1 MLELLIE
8 YYDSLKDIGLYLL
21 VILIIYLF
29 LIKSKFKKYILDNRA
44 IYEKNPLMLP
54 IISFFEDDDS
64 FSIFKAFFKLIW
76 IICKQTFES
85 LMKPFYMALDGFIQV
100 FKSFTVVVNNIRK
113 QISAMRTYMFRIFE
127 DMYRRIEMSLGVMTY
142 LFLKIREIMKRVYG
156 MSQLMLYTV
165 QHSIKFLE
173 AIISSSIGNFGKLA
187 DSMGLG
193 LSIFTFPVGMGT
205 GMWTD
210 SALCFDP
217 YTPILKDDYKVIY
230 IKDIDIGQNIID
242 KNGKLHNVIV
252 KMELDGRNTTMYN
265 LNGIYVTGDHSVE
278 FNKKTIRVKDH
289 PSAKIISNYECSYLV
304 CLITDTGYIPMINNT
319 LFRDYLDTH
328 NFQKHRAVNKMID
341 NYLNNDL
348 SGDEY
353 NNSSDIFSGIILNDI
368 DIINKK
374 DIIGYIEIAPWTLN
388 MYKFRNSTDNA
399 RYSANILVEYNG
411 KWIRMIE
418 HPDAVYVE
426 LNKEILKQW
435 VSKDNILEL
444 SNGIK
449 IRDFVEINDKNVI
462 DKMNE
467 YLLS

>member
-8 YYDSLKDIGLYLL
+8 YYDSLKKIGLYLV

-29 LIKSKFKKYILDNRA
+29 LVKNKFKKYILDNRA

-54 IISFFEDDDS
+54 IISLLEDDKS

-76 IICKQTFES
+76 VICKETFES
-85 LMKPFYMALDGFIQV
+85 LMKPFYMALDGFMQV
-100 FKSFTVVVNNIRK
+100 FKSFTVIINNLRK
-113 QISAMRTYMFRIFE
+113 QITAMRRYMFKIFE
-127 DMYRRIEMSLGVMTY
+127 DMYRRIETGMGTMTF
-142 LFLKIREIMKRVYG
+142 LFLKLREIMKRIAG

-165 QHSIKFLE
+165 QHSFIFFD
-173 AIISSSIGNFGKLA
+173 AILKSSIGYFGSMM
-187 DSMGLG
+187 DSFGLNV
-193 LSIFTFPVGMGT
+193 STFALGPFGPSA
-205 GMWTD
+205 WTSD
-210 SALCFDP
+210 SLCFDP
-217 YTPILKDDYKVIY
+217 YTPVLTNDYHIIY
-230 IKDIDIGQNIID
+230 IKDIEIGQNIMD
-242 KNGKLHNVIV
+242 KYGKYHNIIA

-289 PSAKIISNYECSYLV
+289 PSAKIISNYECSYVV
-304 CLITDTGYIPMINNT
+304 CLITDTGYIPMINGI
-319 LFRDYLDTH
+319 LFKDYLDTH
-328 NFQKHRAVNKMID
+328 NFEKHRAVNKMID
-341 NYLNNDL
+341 KYLNNDL

-353 NNSSDIFSGIILNDI
+353 NNSSDIFTGIILNDI

-374 DIIGYIEIAPWTLN
+374 DIIGYIEISPWTLN

-399 RYSANILVEYNG
+399 RYSANVLVEYNG

-426 LNKEILKQW
+426 LNKEVLKQW
-435 VSKDNILEL
+435 ISKDNILEL

-449 IRDFVEINDKNVI
+449 IRDFVEINDKNII